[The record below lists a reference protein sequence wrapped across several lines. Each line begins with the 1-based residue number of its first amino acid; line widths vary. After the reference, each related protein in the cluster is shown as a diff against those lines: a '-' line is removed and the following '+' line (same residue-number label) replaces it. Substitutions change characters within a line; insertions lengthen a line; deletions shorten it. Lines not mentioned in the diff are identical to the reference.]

1 MVQSVNLF
9 MQISAFQSLPSQV
22 LEKLSEVAT
31 RIEYPRKT
39 TLYQQQEPLTGLYV
53 VVSGYVKLYRQ
64 SKDRTQILAIL
75 RDEDFFGTECLSRD
89 VLSSS
94 AATTMTPATLIYIP
108 AQALR
113 DVLEANPRFRSVM
126 LQLVTDRLRQFAQL
140 VHNLAFRDVTARLA
154 MLLMTRAETDGIM
167 TVQGIRIPRLM
178 TQSELATMIGT
189 GREVVQRT
197 FKKLEKKGVIQVSRK
212 EILILDF
219 EHLRKIAEEEK
230 R

>member
-1 MVQSVNLF
+1 MQSVNLLT
-9 MQISAFQSLPSQV
+9 QISAFQSLPPLM
-22 LEKLSEVAT
+22 LEKLSAAAT
-31 RIEYPRKT
+31 ITEYPRNT

-53 VVSGYVKLYRQ
+53 VISGYVKLYRQ
-64 SKDRTQILAIL
+64 SRDRVQILAIL
-75 RDEDFFGTECLSRD
+75 RDEDFFGTECLSND

-94 AATTMTPATLIYIP
+94 SATTMTLSTLIYIP
-108 AQALR
+108 AQAIGEL
-113 DVLEANPRFRSVM
+113 LEANPQFRSVM
-126 LQLVTDRLRQFAQL
+126 LHKVTDRLRQFAQL

-154 MLLMTRAETDGIM
+154 MLLINRAETDGIM
-167 TVQGIRIPRLM
+167 TVDGIRILRLM

-197 FKKLEKKGVIQVSRK
+197 FKKFEREGLIKVSRK

-219 EHLRKIAEEEK
+219 DKLRISAEVEN